1 MSKTINKL
9 REALRRKEGAVLEIP
24 RQRFAE
30 LLADGKKAV
39 KNEHTRRRAA
49 WDMS

>member
-9 REALRRKEGAVLEIP
+9 REALRRKEGAVLQLP
-24 RQRFAE
+24 RQRFGA

-39 KNEHTRRRAA
+39 KNEHARRRGA